1 MATYRRLESGGNGI
15 WKPKDP
21 GSSIEGVFQ
30 GRELG
35 EYGQLLLF
43 QGQDGVPW
51 KVPMTSRLEQ
61 IEGQLQKGVTY
72 KLTFKGSIAIAGG
85 KTVKDI
91 VVEER
96 VDEDDQAKASARAS
110 RKSPF

>member
-1 MATYRRLESGGNGI
+1 MDLEAQG
-15 WKPKDP
+15 P
-21 GSSIEGVFQ
+21 GSSIEGVFE

-43 QGQDGVPW
+43 QGVEGVPR

-61 IEGQLQKGVTY
+61 IAEDLQEGVTY
-72 KLTFKGSIAIAGG
+72 KLTFNGRIDIGGG

-91 VVEER
+91 VVDER
-96 VDEDDQAKASARAS
+96 VDEGR
-110 RKSPF
+110 